1 MQIIIEKAATPEIE
15 TVSAILQES
24 AAWLI
29 NRGEKLWELDELNSA
44 KIAEQVQSGMF
55 QLAKING
62 EAAGCLR
69 FQLTDEE
76 YWSDVPHSDSAFIH
90 RLAVKR
96 RFAKQSVSKVLIDY
110 AKAEAKNLG
119 KKYLR
124 LDCADRENLRRLYES
139 FGFEFH
145 SEKVRE
151 PYHVVRY
158 QFRLISK
165 YHQPS
170 SEI

>member
-1 MQIIIEKAATPEIE
+1 MQVIIEKAAPPEIT

-29 NRGEKLWELDELNSA
+29 NRGEKLWELDELNSE
-44 KIAEQVQSGMF
+44 KIAEQVQTGMF
-55 QLAKING
+55 RLAKING
-62 EAAGCLR
+62 EAAGCVR

-76 YWSDVPHSDSAFIH
+76 YWDDVPHSDSAFVH

-96 RFAKQSVSKVLIDY
+96 RFAKQGVSEALIDY
-110 AKAEAKNLG
+110 AKAEAKSIG

-124 LDCADRENLRRLYES
+124 LDCAKRENLCRLYES

-145 SEKVRE
+145 SEKVRQ
-151 PYHVVRY
+151 PYQVVRY
-158 QFRLISK
+158 QFKLT
-165 YHQPS
+165 
-170 SEI
+170 